1 MSDVKYYKIM
11 TDSEFIGVGTT
22 LSLRRFQK
30 KHQIL
35 LTCDESQAQYI
46 QYKEKLYHT
55 YWMLPITSDKYAYEE
70 VTVVKIEKS
79 EYDILLNS
87 IESGDEIVIE
97 PEITE
102 PEQEEEYIDPN
113 TQLTLEYVKEQKIA
127 TLNATCNQVI
137 TNGFDAI
144 LSDGQPYHFSLTTQ
158 DQLNLIT
165 LSSLVASGQTEIPY
179 HADGELCRYYSVQD
193 INTILDTATAFK
205 TYHVTYFNSLKAYV
219 GSLTTIEEV
228 SAIEYGCTIPE
239 EYQSDILKDLMAQM
253 AQNGAM

>member
-1 MSDVKYYKIM
+1 MVAKM
-11 TDSEFIGVGTT
+11 
-22 LSLRRFQK
+22 QK
-30 KHQIL
+30 K
-35 LTCDESQAQYI
+35 
-46 QYKEKLYHT
+46 
-55 YWMLPITSDKYAYEE
+55 
-70 VTVVKIEKS
+70 
-79 EYDILLNS
+79 
-87 IESGDEIVIE
+87 
-97 PEITE
+97 
-102 PEQEEEYIDPN
+102 QEEEYIDPN

-219 GSLTTIEEV
+219 GSLTTIEEI
-228 SAIEYGCTIPE
+228 SAIEYGCAIPE
-239 EYQSDILKDLMAQM
+239 EYQSDILKNLLIQE
-253 AQNGAM
+253 